1 MLFGEHKKVVYRG
14 LSVWNMNVSKNYG
27 QLNSVENLLLG
38 EVPVVHI
45 VKPGNSEN
53 FQNILRLLDL
63 FNCLNMELVVQ
74 CGRFMVQTIPKLI
87 KQIKWQPWCSI
98 FKWSQPFENRTWLAS
113 TVFIYYTNNFYF
125 CIKQSRLTAIWK
137 PNIQKPKSWMPSW
150 V

>member
-53 FQNILRLLDL
+53 FQNILILLDL
-63 FNCLNMELVVQ
+63 FNCLNLELVV
-74 CGRFMVQTIPKLI
+74 V
-87 KQIKWQPWCSI
+87 
-98 FKWSQPFENRTWLAS
+98 WSVYGS
-113 TVFIYYTNNFYF
+113 DHSKTN
-125 CIKQSRLTAIWK
+125 
-137 PNIQKPKSWMPSW
+137 
-150 V
+150 